1 MVLGSWALLKKH
13 SSDCR
18 AQFER
23 LADPD
28 GLLFKHAM
36 EALQFS
42 IGVRIVGRGQPMAGL
57 PEADK
62 LPEVARDELA
72 APQAA
77 DRGRICHPT
86 QSRFNEK
93 TLFVKKVP
101 KF

>member
-1 MVLGSWALLKKH
+1 
-13 SSDCR
+13 
-18 AQFER
+18 
-23 LADPD
+23 
-28 GLLFKHAM
+28 
-36 EALQFS
+36 
-42 IGVRIVGRGQPMAGL
+42 MAGL

-93 TLFVKKVP
+93 TLFVKKSTEILRD
-101 KF
+101 